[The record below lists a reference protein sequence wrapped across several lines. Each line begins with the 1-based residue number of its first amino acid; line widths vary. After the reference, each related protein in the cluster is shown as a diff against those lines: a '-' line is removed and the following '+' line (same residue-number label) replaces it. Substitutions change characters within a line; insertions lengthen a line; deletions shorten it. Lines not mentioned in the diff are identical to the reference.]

1 MNVLKSKLVA
11 PISVNLGAIK
21 MVQMGFILCLMG
33 WLSACTEKQVMQ
45 TEPLKIAFMADVHLH
60 DIYGTFDDID
70 YSGVKNP
77 VTGKYNTI
85 RTMGAQL
92 RSTRLFNENYFA
104 FLAALDDAV
113 ERGVSYVVL
122 PGDFS
127 DDGQPL
133 NIRAVRQILDD
144 YSQQYNI
151 AFFAI
156 TGNHDPVRP
165 FAMPAGKMD
174 FLGEGGRE
182 QAIVSQLELAKESA
196 NDLLPMV
203 TADIQTMGY
212 EGVLSALK
220 NYGFFPKD
228 DYLYWETPF
237 SEYSPETYSYE
248 KALPWAA
255 LENRTYTISS
265 HGTKIPDASYLVE
278 PVEGLWLLALD
289 GNVYIPKDEAEQY
302 PSNPKYYGSASIG
315 YNQVITHKGH
325 LIPWVKKVAAMA
337 KKQEKML
344 IAFSHYPM
352 VDFNDNATIEMAKLF
367 GENAFQ
373 RHRVPSESIAQG
385 FAEAGLQ
392 IHFGGHMHINDT
404 GIRTTKRG
412 NTLVNVQV
420 PSLAAYC
427 PAYKIATLRSS
438 EEIEVET
445 IRMDTVPNFQ
455 ELFPLYKMEH
465 AHLKASLAQDIWEAE
480 ILSSTTFGD
489 FTEWHLRELVRLRFL
504 KNDWPK
510 ESKNLLLS
518 LNGAELWVAA
528 KMDSNLFVHGEILDK
543 ATLDRMLAKA
553 MHEDR
558 TMPWDQLRSWT
569 GFDLI
574 VDFYKIRN
582 GDELAL
588 DDIGQNRLQ
597 QYLEVLGR
605 FQSEEEGPQ
614 KKIGE
619 FATIFKMMLK
629 GVPSDHF
636 RVDLEKGQ
644 VIRVE

>member
-1 MNVLKSKLVA
+1 
-11 PISVNLGAIK
+11 
-21 MVQMGFILCLMG
+21 
-33 WLSACTEKQVMQ
+33 
-45 TEPLKIAFMADVHLH
+45 MADVHLH

-77 VTGKYNTI
+77 ATGKYNTI

-133 NIRAVRQILDD
+133 NVRAVRQILDR
-144 YSQQYNI
+144 YSQRYNI
-151 AFFAI
+151 SFFAI

-165 FAMPAGKMD
+165 FAMPAGKTD
-174 FLGEGGRE
+174 FLGEGGR
-182 QAIVSQLELAKESA
+182 QQVIVSQLELAQKST
-196 NDLLPMV
+196 NGLLPIV
-203 TADIQTMGY
+203 TADIQKMGY
-212 EGVLSALK
+212 DGVLTELK
-220 NYGFFPKD
+220 NYGFYPKH

-237 SEYSPETYSYE
+237 SDYTPKTYSYE
-248 KALPWAA
+248 KALPLAT
-255 LENRTYTISS
+255 LENRTYAISP

-289 GNVYIPKDEAEQY
+289 GNVYIPEDETKDH

-315 YNQVITHKGH
+315 YNQVMTHKGH
-325 LIPWVKKVAAMA
+325 LIPWVEKVVAMA

-352 VDFNDNATIEMAKLF
+352 VDFNDDATIEMVKMF

-373 RHRVPSESIAQG
+373 LHRVPSESIALG

-404 GIRTTKRG
+404 GIKTTKTG

-455 ELFPLYKMEH
+455 ELFPLYKMEQ
-465 AHLKASLAQDIWEAE
+465 AHLKESLAQDIWDAE
-480 ILSSTTFGD
+480 ILSSDTFGD

-510 ESKNLLLS
+510 GPKNLLLS
-518 LNGAELWVAA
+518 LNGAELWAAA
-528 KMDSNLFVHGEILDK
+528 KMDSNLFVNGEILNK
-543 ATLDRMLAKA
+543 ATLDRVLAEA
-553 MHEDR
+553 MREDK
-558 TMPWDQLRSWT
+558 TMPWDQLLSWT
-569 GFDLI
+569 GFDLM

-588 DDIGQNRLQ
+588 DDIGRDRLQ
-597 QYLEVLGR
+597 KYLLVLNA
-605 FQSEEEGPQ
+605 FQSAEKEGPQ

-619 FATIFKMMLK
+619 FATIFKKMLK
-629 GVPSDHF
+629 GTPSDHF

-644 VIRVE
+644 VIRVDRQFELK